1 MMFSPLRQLV
11 WRMHSALRRG
21 RPSQARGGRLR
32 FYRPCIDT
40 LEKREVPTVLT
51 VTNLLDNVAGS
62 LRAEVF
68 LAQNGDTV
76 QFADGLQ
83 GQITL
88 TTGEIAINHS
98 IDIEG
103 PGADVIQVS
112 GNQNGRV
119 FNVAANQT
127 VSISSLTMKD
137 GKRTSVDD
145 YGGGIYNS
153 GTLTLNDCVVSD
165 NTSIGRGGGAFNG
178 SVLTLNDCIFINNT
192 ADQQGGGI
200 WSNGPLTMN
209 GSNIVHNAANHP
221 SPVGL
226 GGGGIVNY
234 FATLTATNCNF
245 SDNTAA
251 GAGGGLDNNNG
262 VSASL
267 TGCTFTNN
275 TGADG
280 GGIADASSGNL
291 TLTDCTVTGNTA
303 NGVGFAGGG
312 IVSSLGVNGTTLTI
326 VSSTIAYNSTTGSTS
341 PGGGIY
347 TGRVTVLTND
357 TIAGNVA
364 GTGGGIFSFASL
376 TAVSCTIAGNS
387 ASGNGGGLDVT
398 SIATLRNTIVAQNTA
413 ATGNDIFGAV
423 VPTSDYNLVGDGNGS
438 SGLIDGVNGNQVGFY
453 GTIDPLLD
461 PNGLQDNGGPT
472 QTIALLAGSPALNA
486 GAPDLLGSSDQRGV
500 PRSGG
505 VNIGAFQASATA
517 FLVVAVDMV
526 QAGVPFD
533 VSVTAVDPFGQV
545 AVGYTGTVTFSSAD
559 PYGATL
565 PADYTFQSSDAG
577 TVTFAGGATLYTTG
591 AWDITVTDPDSGI
604 TGSGTVTVTPAAA
617 DHLLFLQQPT
627 DTAAGQ
633 TISPAVMVAVVDQ
646 FGNIVTS
653 DNSDTVTLA
662 IGVDPSGGTA
672 TLSGT
677 LTVTVVNGV
686 ATLSDLSIDQPGVGY
701 TLHATVG
708 GSLPDVDSD
717 PFTVTA

>member
-11 WRMHSALRRG
+11 RRMHSALRRG

-32 FYRPCIDT
+32 SYRPRIDT
-40 LEKREVPTVLT
+40 LEEREVPTLWT

-68 LAQNGDTV
+68 QAQNGDTV

-88 TTGEIAINHS
+88 TTGEIAINHR

-103 PGADVIQVS
+103 LGADVIQVS
-112 GNQNGRV
+112 GNLNGRV

-127 VSISSLTMKD
+127 VSISSLTIKD
-137 GKRTSVDD
+137 GRLTGIDI
-145 YGGGIYNS
+145 YGGGVLNA

-165 NTSIGRGGGAFNG
+165 NSDGTSADARGGGALNVN
-178 SVLTLNDCIFINNT
+178 VLTLNRCTFTNNT
-192 ADQQGGGI
+192 SIGGGGGI
-200 WSNGPLTMN
+200 WNNGLLTIN
-209 GSNIVHNAANHP
+209 GSHIVDNTAGSSGSLA
-221 SPVGL
+221 V

-234 FATLTATNCNF
+234 FATLTATDSNI

-251 GAGGGLDNNNG
+251 GYGGGLDNRSA

-267 TGCTFTNN
+267 TGCTVTNN
-275 TGADG
+275 TAPLG
-280 GGIADASSGNL
+280 GGIFNGAPL
-291 TLTDCTVTGNTA
+291 TINGSNIVHNTA
-303 NGVGFAGGG
+303 SVFG
-312 IVSSLGVNGTTLTI
+312 
-326 VSSTIAYNSTTGSTS
+326 
-341 PGGGIY
+341 GGGIY
-347 TGRVTVLTND
+347 SGSTLTITGSTIANNSAASLMAGGGLETGGGVTVLTND

-364 GTGGGIFSFASL
+364 GTGGGIYNFASGAGL
-376 TAVSCTIAGNS
+376 TAVSCTIADNS
-387 ASGNGGGLDVT
+387 ASGNGGGLDVAVT
-398 SIATLRNTIVAQNTA
+398 SIATLRNTLVAQNTA

-423 VPTSDYNLVGDGNGS
+423 VPTSDYNLVGDGNGL

-472 QTIALLAGSPALNA
+472 QTIALLAGSPALNV

-500 PRSGG
+500 LRSGS
-505 VNIGAFQASATA
+505 VNIGAYQASATA
-517 FLVVAVDMV
+517 FVLATPDTAT
-526 QAGVPFD
+526 AGVPFD
-533 VSVTAVDPFGQV
+533 VTVTAEDPFMQT
-545 AVGYTGTVTFSSAD
+545 AVGYTGTVHFASTDGQAL
-559 PYGATL
+559 L
-565 PADYTFQSSDAG
+565 PGDYTFTGGDAG
-577 TVTFAGGATLYTTG
+577 QHTFTG
-591 AWDITVTDPDSGI
+591 AVTLETAGNQIITATDTGTGSI
-604 TGSGTVTVTPAAA
+604 TGSGTVTVIPAAT

-633 TISPAVMVAVVDQ
+633 TISPAVMVAVVDP
-646 FGNIVTS
+646 FGNIVAG
-653 DNSDTVTLA
+653 DNSDTVTLS
-662 IGVDPSGGTA
+662 IGINPGGG

-686 ATLSDLSIDQPGVGY
+686 ATFDDLSIDQPGVGY

-708 GSLPDVDSD
+708 GSLPDIDSD